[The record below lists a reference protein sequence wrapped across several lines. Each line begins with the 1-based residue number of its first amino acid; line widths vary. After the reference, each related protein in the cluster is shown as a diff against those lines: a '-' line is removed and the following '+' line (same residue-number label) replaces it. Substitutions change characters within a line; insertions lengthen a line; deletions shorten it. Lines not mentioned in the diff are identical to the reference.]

1 MSNAVLVTGG
11 AGYVGSHTCKLLHA
25 RGYHLVVLDNL
36 SRGHRWAAKWGTFVE
51 ADLADKEAIK
61 AVLLEHRISQVLHF
75 AAYAYVAESVRQ
87 PRQYYRN
94 NVANTLNLL
103 EAMVEVESDT
113 LIFSSTCAT
122 YGEPDQVPIPEDHP
136 QRPINPYGRTKLA
149 VERMLAD
156 FGDAYGLKHV
166 SLRYFNAAGADP
178 EGEIGEDHDPE
189 PHLIPLVLDVAA
201 GKRPHVAI
209 FGTDYPTPDGTCV
222 RDYVHVTDLAQAHV
236 QALEYLA
243 GGGENTAFNLG
254 NGDGYS
260 VREVIDSVHRVTGR
274 PITAI
279 EARRRW
285 GDPARLVGSSERA
298 RKTLGWKPQFPELD
312 AIVET
317 AWGWVERSEEL

>member
-1 MSNAVLVTGG
+1 MSTPVLVTGG
-11 AGYVGSHTCKLLHA
+11 AGYVGSHACKLLHA
-25 RGYHLVVLDNL
+25 RGYHPVVFDNL
-36 SRGHRWAAKWGTFVE
+36 SRGHRWAAQWGTFVE
-51 ADLADKEAIK
+51 GDLGDKEAIK

-113 LIFSSTCAT
+113 LIFSSSCAT
-122 YGEPDQVPIPEDHP
+122 YGEPDTVPISEDHP
-136 QRPINPYGRTKLA
+136 QRPINPYGRTKLT

-178 EGEIGEDHDPE
+178 AGEIGEDHDPE
-189 PHLIPLVLDVAA
+189 PHLIPLVLEVAA
-201 GKRPHVAI
+201 RQRPHLAI

-222 RDYVHVTDLAQAHV
+222 RDYVHVSDLAQAHV

-243 GGGENTAFNLG
+243 AGGGDTAFNLG

-260 VREVIDSVHRVTGR
+260 VREVIDSAQRVTGR
-274 PITAI
+274 PIPVI

-298 RKTLGWKPQFPELD
+298 RVVLGWNPEFPELD

-317 AWGWVERSEEL
+317 AWKWHGGGTP

>member
-1 MSNAVLVTGG
+1 VSTPVLVTGG
-11 AGYVGSHTCKLLHA
+11 AGYVGSHTCKLLQA
-25 RGYHLVVLDNL
+25 RGYHPVVFDNL
-36 SRGHRWAAKWGTFVE
+36 SRGHRWAAKWGTLVE
-51 ADLADKEAIK
+51 GDLGDKEAIK
-61 AVLLEHRISQVLHF
+61 AALLEHRISQVLHF

-113 LIFSSTCAT
+113 LIFSSSCAT
-122 YGEPDQVPIPEDHP
+122 YGEPDVSPIPEDHP

-149 VERMLAD
+149 VEQMLAD

-178 EGEIGEDHDPE
+178 DGEIGEDHDPE
-189 PHLIPLVLDVAA
+189 PHLVPLVLEVAA
-201 GKRPHVAI
+201 GTRPHLAV

-222 RDYVHVTDLAQAHV
+222 RDYVHVADLAQAHV

-243 GGGENTAFNLG
+243 GGAESTAFNLG

-260 VREVIDSVHRVTGR
+260 VREVIESARRVTGR
-274 PITAI
+274 PIPAI

-285 GDPARLVGSSERA
+285 GDPARLVGSSQRA
-298 RKTLGWKPQFPELD
+298 RAVLGWTPRHPELET
-312 AIVET
+312 VLET
-317 AWGWVERSEEL
+317 AWNWHRSHHA